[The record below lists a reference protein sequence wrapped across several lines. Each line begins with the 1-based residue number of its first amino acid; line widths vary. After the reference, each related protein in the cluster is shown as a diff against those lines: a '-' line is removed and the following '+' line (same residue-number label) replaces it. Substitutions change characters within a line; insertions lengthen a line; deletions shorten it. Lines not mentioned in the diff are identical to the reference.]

1 MLNIKGKLKIQSTG
15 NSTSTQETKFDWKDA
30 IIDALIMSSI
40 TLFSTYISTQNI
52 QGSFIAAGLSFCTFL
67 GIKRGIVEKH
77 E

>member
-1 MLNIKGKLKIQSTG
+1 MLSIKGKIIRAIEG